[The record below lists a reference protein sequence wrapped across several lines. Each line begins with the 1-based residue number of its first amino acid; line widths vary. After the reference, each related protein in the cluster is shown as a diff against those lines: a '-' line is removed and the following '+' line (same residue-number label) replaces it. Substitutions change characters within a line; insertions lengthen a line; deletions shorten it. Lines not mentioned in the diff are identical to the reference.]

1 MTPFFICA
9 AVAAVAGMATAE
21 PGAFISQRE
30 VTNADVFQQ
39 KQRLQQD
46 DAYNGQSQF
55 QAGNLPIDRSLCCKC
70 CVHHFGSLNA

>member
-1 MTPFFICA
+1 MFFICV

-39 KQRLQQD
+39 KQRHQQ
-46 DAYNGQSQF
+46 DAYNGQSHF
-55 QAGNLPIDRSLCCKC
+55 QAGKYLLIDPYAANVVNTLGVGHYLQR
-70 CVHHFGSLNA
+70 